1 MEQFRIYLKEKELSP
16 ATIEKYV
23 HDVSA
28 FQKWAEEED
37 AAFTKEKLCGW
48 KDYLLSQNY
57 AAATINAAL
66 AAMNAYADFMQKPE
80 YRLKYVRSQRS
91 NFIKAERQLTKAEY
105 EKLIHTA
112 RSEGRERLAMIMETI
127 GSTGMRISELRY
139 VTVESLS
146 CGSLHIRLKGKD
158 RLILLPN
165 RLCKKLKKYI
175 KQNKILSGIIFKTR
189 CGTTIGRKQI
199 WAEMKRLCETA
210 GVEAD
215 KVFPHNLRHLFARM
229 FFKVSG
235 NIAELADVLGHS
247 SIETT
252 RIYLRETVQEH
263 RRKLEKL
270 RLIC

>member
-1 MEQFRIYLKEKELSP
+1 
-16 ATIEKYV
+16 
-23 HDVSA
+23 
-28 FQKWAEEED
+28 
-37 AAFTKEKLCGW
+37 
-48 KDYLLSQNY
+48 
-57 AAATINAAL
+57 
-66 AAMNAYADFMQKPE
+66 
-80 YRLKYVRSQRS
+80 
-91 NFIKAERQLTKAEY
+91 
-105 EKLIHTA
+105 
-112 RSEGRERLAMIMETI
+112 MIMETI

-139 VTVESLS
+139 VTVESVL

-189 CGTTIGRKQI
+189 RGTPIGRKQI
-199 WAEMKRLCETA
+199 WAEMKLLCKAA
-210 GVEAD
+210 GVEAN

-235 NIAELADVLGHS
+235 NIAELADMLGHS

>member
-1 MEQFRIYLKEKELSP
+1 MEQFRIYLKENELSP

-112 RSEGRERLAMIMETI
+112 RSEGKERLAMIMETI

-158 RLILLPN
+158 RLILLQN
-165 RLCKKLKKYI
+165 KLCKNLKKYARENNI
-175 KQNKILSGIIFKTR
+175 TAGILFKTR
-189 CGTTIGRKQI
+189 RGTPIGRKQI
-199 WAEMKRLCETA
+199 WAEMKLLCKAA
-210 GVEAD
+210 GVEAN

>member
-23 HDVSA
+23 HDVAA
-28 FQKWAEEED
+28 FQKWAGEED
-37 AAFTKEKLCGW
+37 IVFTKEKLCGW

-80 YRLKYVRSQRS
+80 YRLKYVRTQRS

-127 GSTGMRISELRY
+127 GSTGMRISELQY
-139 VTVESLS
+139 VTVESVL

-175 KQNKILSGIIFKTR
+175 KLNKILSGFIFKTR
-189 CGTTIGRKQI
+189 CGTPIGR
-199 WAEMKRLCETA
+199 
-210 GVEAD
+210 
-215 KVFPHNLRHLFARM
+215 
-229 FFKVSG
+229 
-235 NIAELADVLGHS
+235 
-247 SIETT
+247 
-252 RIYLRETVQEH
+252 
-263 RRKLEKL
+263 
-270 RLIC
+270 